1 MVFNPNSGNFLGGDV
16 EEHDANQLLQ
26 YLQHQ
31 PPEVLAQVAK
41 SVTSEVKE
49 IISHNVQGL
58 VGMLPSEAFNVKI
71 TTDRDNFAGLLAS
84 AMMTGYFLR
93 QMEQRMQMET
103 LLSGSL
109 SIPGL
114 EESAPK
120 TSAHPNEPRSSEARA
135 NDAHS
140 NEAHSDDA

>member
-1 MVFNPNSGNFLGGDV
+1 MVFNPDNADFFSAEA
-16 EEHDANQLLQ
+16 EENDANQLLK

-41 SVTSEVKE
+41 SVTSEVKQ

-71 TTDRDNFAGLLAS
+71 TTDRDNLAGLLAS

-93 QMEQRMQMET
+93 QMEQRMEMEGVF
-103 LLSGSL
+103 SSSL
-109 SIPGL
+109 PLPGISFDRGDAPSK
-114 EESAPK
+114 ETDSAK
-120 TSAHPNEPRSSEARA
+120 EPFPWKENHAE
-135 NDAHS
+135 ND
-140 NEAHSDDA
+140 